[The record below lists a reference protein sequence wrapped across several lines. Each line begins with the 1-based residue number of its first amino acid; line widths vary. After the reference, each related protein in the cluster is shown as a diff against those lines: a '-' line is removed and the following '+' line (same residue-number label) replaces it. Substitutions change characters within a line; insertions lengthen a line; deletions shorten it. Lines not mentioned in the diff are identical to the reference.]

1 MEPVSGTTKA
11 RSETAEQRK
20 ITLGLLPGL
29 DENGH
34 DGATPRYKT
43 IQRMAQEAEDAGLD
57 TFWLADHFFYKEAP
71 DKPRIGQWEAFTFL
85 SALAAATSRIQLG
98 PMVAATSFRNPAL
111 LAKMADSLDE
121 ISDGRFILGI
131 GAGWHQPE
139 YDAFGYPFDHRVARF
154 EEALQIIQPLLRE
167 GKVDF
172 TGQYYSARNCTL
184 NPRGPTLT
192 GPQILIG
199 ARQPRMLHLVARYAD
214 AWNTAWHVKPEV
226 VAERWAQMRAICAE
240 VGRDPE
246 TLELTVGVMLRV
258 VLPGESAPE
267 PSERH
272 ITGTPEQVA
281 EALQGFAAVG
291 AKNLIA
297 VMEPERADNAKRL
310 GRVKALLDRG

>member
-20 ITLGLLPGL
+20 MTLGLLPGL

-154 EEALQIIQPLLRE
+154 EEALQIITAAAARGEGGLHRAILLGAELHAQPARA
-167 GKVDF
+167 D
-172 TGQYYSARNCTL
+172 TDWSHASSSARASHACCIWSRAT
-184 NPRGPTLT
+184 PT
-192 GPQILIG
+192 
-199 ARQPRMLHLVARYAD
+199 
-214 AWNTAWHVKPEV
+214 
-226 VAERWAQMRAICAE
+226 
-240 VGRDPE
+240 
-246 TLELTVGVMLRV
+246 
-258 VLPGESAPE
+258 PGTRP
-267 PSERH
+267 
-272 ITGTPEQVA
+272 G
-281 EALQGFAAVG
+281 
-291 AKNLIA
+291 
-297 VMEPERADNAKRL
+297 M
-310 GRVKALLDRG
+310 

>member
-57 TFWLADHFFYKEAP
+57 TFWVADHFFYEEAP
-71 DKPRIGQWEAFTFL
+71 DKPRVGQWEAFTFL

-131 GAGWHQPE
+131 GQAGTSQSTTPSAILSIIAWR
-139 YDAFGYPFDHRVARF
+139 ALRRRCKSSSRCCAR
-154 EEALQIIQPLLRE
+154 ERWTSQGNITRRGTAR
-167 GKVDF
+167 
-172 TGQYYSARNCTL
+172 SARAGRHRLVPKSSSARASHVCCIWSRAT
-184 NPRGPTLT
+184 PT
-192 GPQILIG
+192 
-199 ARQPRMLHLVARYAD
+199 
-214 AWNTAWHVKPEV
+214 
-226 VAERWAQMRAICAE
+226 
-240 VGRDPE
+240 
-246 TLELTVGVMLRV
+246 
-258 VLPGESAPE
+258 PGTRP
-267 PSERH
+267 
-272 ITGTPEQVA
+272 GT
-281 EALQGFAAVG
+281 
-291 AKNLIA
+291 
-297 VMEPERADNAKRL
+297 
-310 GRVKALLDRG
+310 

>member
-34 DGATPRYKT
+34 DGATPRYNT

-57 TFWLADHFFYKEAP
+57 TFWVADHFFYEEAP
-71 DKPRIGQWEAFTFL
+71 DKPRVGQWEAFTFL

-184 NPRGPTLT
+184 NPRGPTPT

-240 VGRDPE
+240 EGRDPA
-246 TLELTVGVMLRV
+246 TLELTAGVSLRV
-258 VLPGESAPE
+258 VLPEETAPE